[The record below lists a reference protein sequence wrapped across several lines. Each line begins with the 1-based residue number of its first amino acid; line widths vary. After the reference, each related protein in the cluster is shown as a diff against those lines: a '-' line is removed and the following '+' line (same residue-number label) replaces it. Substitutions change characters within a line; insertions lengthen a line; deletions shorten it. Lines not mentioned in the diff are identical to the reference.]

1 MDKNLVIISSSLEG
15 FQMEAPTASHFF
27 LPGIFVPKM
36 VGLARGYTWSETMW
50 YFC

>member
-15 FQMEAPTASHFF
+15 IQMEAPTASHFF
-27 LPGIFVPKM
+27 LLGIFVPKM
-36 VGLARGYTWSETMW
+36 VGLARGCTWSDNML